1 MAWLFRI
8 TILAAILCTTLL
20 GQADRGTVTGTIT
33 DATGA
38 VVPGVPLTLRNAATN
53 LTYSTPSSDNGSYTF
68 LNLPVGIYTL
78 FVEAKGFQR
87 QEVKGIE
94 VQVNQQARIDLSM
107 HVGDVTQTVEVQAS
121 AAMIQ
126 TESTDVGTVIND
138 KRFLDL
144 PLTLGG
150 GIRNPSAFIFLA
162 PGVSGNSWEKH
173 VGGGGSF
180 NDQVYYDG
188 IALSRG
194 DLSND
199 AEVNPSVDAIAE
211 YKLIT
216 NNYSAEYSHAL
227 AGVTSYTMKSGTNE
241 FHGNAFE
248 FNDNNHFDA
257 RGFFSP
263 TKAFRNQNE
272 YGFTLGGPIWIP
284 KIYNGR
290 NKTFFFVSYDQFN
303 LRGGQLTGLNTIPTS
318 RMLQGDFGEWPGA
331 IYDPRSTK
339 LNSDGSASRTPF
351 PGNIIPRSQFSAVT
365 SKMLPFIPSPTLGS
379 LTNNII
385 APLGSP
391 RTDQRSHG
399 FKIDHAFSEKHHLS
413 GMYNSTD
420 RPSIKSPGPSRLIP
434 VGNTT
439 AIQNYNLQ
447 DVTTIVSRVNY
458 DWVISPTFLNHAGV
472 GFSRFRNPNFS
483 LAYNQGW
490 VQPNGGKLG
499 LTGLQ
504 YDNFPTVL
512 FSQGYTRFGDD
523 IASDNYFNTTTLL
536 DNMTWIKGKHTVKM
550 GGEFQGHQD
559 NYRNFGNGAGTYNYS
574 QLETGIPGVASS
586 GNAFASFLL
595 GSVDSGTAYF
605 RDSLPGGRYKYSG
618 FYADD
623 TYKVTQKL
631 TLDFGLRYEIQIP
644 TSDPL
649 GRLSY
654 LNTALPNSGAGNL
667 PGAYVFGG
675 AGSGRSGFNR
685 FFDIHYN
692 NIAPRIGFAYSLTP
706 KTVIRGGYGIFYA
719 AYIDQGNGRPSN
731 GFSSTASF
739 SSQDAGLTP
748 AFYWD
753 NGFPQNFNHPPNISP
768 TVQNGQTAQYVNT
781 QTGGTIPYSQQW
793 NLTVERQVT
802 DSLMI
807 SGAYVANKGTHIYD
821 TQPLNQLDTRYFGLG
836 SAVLKANIN
845 SPLAQASGIQEPFA
859 GFSKLYGAGATV
871 AQALRPF
878 PQYQGVSTV
887 SAPYANSTYNS
898 AQFKVD
904 KRFSHGISGTF
915 AYTFAKFL
923 SDGVGFTS
931 SNGAAYRQNAYQREK
946 FLYPTDQPNL
956 LAFSFNYALPYGR
969 GFQPGI
975 LRKVAGGWSVS
986 GFGTYGSGYPL
997 PMTMVNVNSFA
1008 FTSGLRPN
1016 LTGAPIR
1023 ATAGSGRFDPN
1034 RDYYL
1039 NPAAFSNPSPL
1050 AFGNAP
1056 GYLSVRQPFIIN
1068 ESFGMFK
1075 ETRIF
1080 ERLTNQFRVEIS
1092 NPMNRVVFGAPTTD
1106 FSSGAFGKV
1115 SSTQNSPRQ
1124 IQFGMKMI
1132 W

>member
-1 MAWLFRI
+1 MSQSFR
-8 TILAAILCTTLL
+8 TLILVLIVCVSLL
-20 GQADRGTVTGTIT
+20 AQADRGSVAGTISDT
-33 DATGA
+33 TGA
-38 VVPGVPLTLRNAATN
+38 VVPGISLTLRNAATN
-53 LTYSTPSSDNGSYTF
+53 LTYSAASNENGGYSF
-68 LNLPVGIYTL
+68 QNLPIGNYSLSAEV
-78 FVEAKGFQR
+78 KGFQR

-94 VQVNQQARIDLSM
+94 VQVNQQAKIDLVM
-107 HVGDVTQTVEVQAS
+107 RIGDVTQTVQVDAA

-126 TESTDVGTVIND
+126 TESTDVGTVINSE
-138 KRFLDL
+138 RFLDL

-180 NDQVYYDG
+180 NDQVYFDG

-199 AEVNPSVDAIAE
+199 GEVNPSVDAIAE

-248 FNDNNHFDA
+248 FIDNNHFDA

-272 YGFTLGGPIWIP
+272 YGFTLGGPVLIP
-284 KIYNGR
+284 KVYNGR

-318 RMLQGDFGEWPGA
+318 KMLQGDFSEWPGA
-331 IYDPRSTK
+331 IYDPRSTR
-339 LNSDGSASRTPF
+339 LSADGSVSRTPF
-351 PGNIIPRSQFSAVT
+351 SGNIIPKSAFSAVS
-365 SKMLPFIPSPTLGS
+365 SKMLPFIPQPTLAG

-385 APLGSP
+385 APLASP
-391 RTDQRSHG
+391 KTDQRTNG
-399 FKIDHAFSEKHHLS
+399 VKIDHAISEKHHLS

-420 RPSIKSPGPSRLIP
+420 RPSIKSPGTSRLIP
-434 VGNTT
+434 VGDTT
-439 AIQNYNLQ
+439 AIANYNLQ
-447 DVTTIVSRVNY
+447 DVTTIVSRINY
-458 DWVISPTFLNHAGV
+458 DWTISPTLLNHVGV
-472 GFSRFRNPNFS
+472 GYSRFRNPNFS

-504 YDNFPTVL
+504 FDNFPTVL
-512 FSQGYTRFGDD
+512 FSQGYARFGDE
-523 IASDNYFNTTTLL
+523 IASDNYFNTLTLL
-536 DNMTWIKGKHTVKM
+536 DNVTWIKGKHTIKL
-550 GGEFQGHQD
+550 GGEFQAHQD

-574 QLETGIPGVASS
+574 QLETGIPGVSSS

-595 GSVDSGTAYF
+595 GAVDSGTAYF

-623 TYKVTQKL
+623 TYKATQKL
-631 TLDFGLRYEIQIP
+631 TLDFGLRYEIQVP

-654 LNTALPNSGAGNL
+654 LDPTLRNPGAGNL

-675 AGSGRSGFNR
+675 TGQGRTGFNR
-685 FFDIHYN
+685 YFDIHYN
-692 NIAPRIGFAYSLTP
+692 NLAPRIGFAYSVTP
-706 KTVIRGGYGIFYA
+706 KTVVRGGYGIFYA
-719 AYIDQGNGRPSN
+719 AYIDQGVGRPSN

-739 SSQDAGLTP
+739 STQDAGVTP

-753 NGFPQNFNHPPNISP
+753 NGFPQNFTHPPNISP
-768 TVQNGQTAQYVNT
+768 TVQNGQTAQYVNV
-781 QTGGTIPYSQQW
+781 QTGGQIPYSQQW
-793 NLTVERQVT
+793 NVTVERQMN
-802 DSLMI
+802 DSLMV
-807 SGAYVANKGTHIYD
+807 SGAYVGNKGTRLYD
-821 TQPLNQLDTRYFGLG
+821 TQPLNQLDPSLFSLG

-845 SPLAQASGIQEPFA
+845 SPLAQAAGFKEPFA
-859 GFSKLYGAGATV
+859 GFSQLYGAGATV

-878 PQYQGVSTV
+878 PQFQGISTV
-887 SAPYANSTYNS
+887 AAPYANSTYHS

-904 KRFSHGISGTF
+904 KRFSHGLSGTF
-915 AYTFAKFL
+915 AYTRSKFL

-931 SNGAAYRQNAYQREK
+931 SNGASYRQNAYKREK

-956 LAFSFNYALPYGR
+956 FSFSFNYALPYGR
-969 GFQPGI
+969 GSQHGVM
-975 LRKVAGGWSVS
+975 LKVIGGWSVS

-997 PMTMVNVNSFA
+997 PMTTVNLNSFA

-1023 ATAGSGRFDPN
+1023 ATSGSGGFDPN
-1034 RDYYL
+1034 RDFYL
-1039 NPAAFSNPSPL
+1039 NPAAFATPAAL

-1056 GYLSVRQPFIIN
+1056 AYLSVRQPTLIN
-1068 ESFGMFK
+1068 ESFGVFK
-1075 ETRIF
+1075 ETRFF
-1080 ERLTNQFRVEIS
+1080 ERFVNQFRLEMS
-1092 NPMNRVVFGAPTTD
+1092 NPLNRVVFGAPTTD
-1106 FSSGAFGKV
+1106 FSSAAFGKV
-1115 SSTQNSPRQ
+1115 SSTANSPRQ

-1132 W
+1132 F

>member
-1 MAWLFRI
+1 MSKLFR
-8 TILAAILCTTLL
+8 TFILQLL
-20 GQADRGTVTGTIT
+20 VSVSLLAQADRGSVAGTIT
-33 DATGA
+33 DASGA
-38 VVPGVPLTLRNAATN
+38 VVPGITLTLRNSATN
-53 LTYSTPSSDNGSYTF
+53 LTYSTPSNENGNYSF
-68 LNLPVGIYTL
+68 QNLPIGNYNLT
-78 FVEAKGFQR
+78 VEVKGFQR
-87 QEVKGIE
+87 QEVNGIE
-94 VQVNQQARIDLSM
+94 VQVNQQSKIDLTM
-107 HVGDVTQTVEVQAS
+107 RVGDVTQTIQVDAA

-150 GIRNPSAFIFLA
+150 GIRNPSAFVFLA

-180 NDQVYYDG
+180 NDQVYFDG

-227 AGVTSYTMKSGTNE
+227 AGVTSYTMKSGTND
-241 FHGNAFE
+241 FHGNAFY

-272 YGFTLGGPIWIP
+272 YGFTLGGPIVIP
-284 KIYNGR
+284 KVYNGR

-303 LRGGQLTGLNTIPTS
+303 LRGGQLTGLNTIPTAK
-318 RMLQGDFGEWPGA
+318 MLQGDFSELPGT

-339 LNSDGSASRTPF
+339 LNADGSVTRTPF
-351 PGNIIPRSQFSAVT
+351 AGNIIPKSAFSSVS
-365 SKMLPFIPSPTLGS
+365 SKMLPFIPQPTLPG

-385 APLGSP
+385 APLSSP
-391 RTDQRSHG
+391 KTDQRTHG
-399 FKIDHAFSEKHHLS
+399 VKIDHAISEKHHLS

-420 RPSIKSPGPSRLIP
+420 RPSIKSPAPSRLLP

-439 AIQNYNLQ
+439 AIANYNLQ
-447 DVTTIVSRVNY
+447 DVTTIVSRINY
-458 DWVISPTFLNHAGV
+458 DWTISPNLLNHIGV
-472 GFSRFRNPNFS
+472 GYSRFRNPNFS

-504 YDNFPTVL
+504 FDNFPTVM
-512 FSQGYTRFGDD
+512 FTQGYTRFGDD
-523 IASDNYFNTTTLL
+523 IASDNYFNTLTLL
-536 DNMTWIKGKHTVKM
+536 DNGTWIKGKHTIKF
-550 GGEFQGHQD
+550 GAEFQAHQD

-574 QLETGIPGVASS
+574 QLETGIPGVANS
-586 GNAFASFLL
+586 GNPFASFLL
-595 GSVDSGTAYF
+595 GAVDSGTAYF
-605 RDSLPGGRYKYSG
+605 RDSLPGGRYKYNG
-618 FYADD
+618 VYVDD
-623 TYKVTQKL
+623 TYKMTQKL
-631 TLDFGLRYEIQIP
+631 TLDIGLRYEIQIP

-654 LNTALPNSGAGNL
+654 LDPTIPNPGAGNL

-675 AGSGRSGFNR
+675 TGTGRAGFNR
-685 FFDIHYN
+685 YFDIHYN
-692 NIAPRIGFAYSLTP
+692 NFAPRIGFAYSLTP
-706 KTVIRGGYGIFYA
+706 KTVLRGGYGIFYA
-719 AYIDQGNGRPSN
+719 AYIDQGVGRPSN

-739 SSQDAGLTP
+739 SSQDAGVTP

-753 NGFPQNFNHPPNISP
+753 NGFPQNFTHPPNLTP
-768 TVQNGQTAQYVNT
+768 TVQNGQTAQYVNAK
-781 QTGGTIPYSQQW
+781 TGGQIPYSQQW
-793 NLTVERQVT
+793 NLTVERQLT
-802 DSLMI
+802 ESLMV
-807 SGAYVANKGTHIYD
+807 SGAYVANKGTHLYD
-821 TQPLNQLDTRYFGLG
+821 TQPLNQLDPRYFSLG
-836 SAVLKANIN
+836 STVLKANIN
-845 SPLAQASGIQEPFA
+845 SAIAQAAGFKEPFA
-859 GFSKLYGAGATV
+859 GFSQLYGAGATV

-878 PQYQGVSTV
+878 PQYQGVSTIA
-887 SAPYANSTYNS
+887 SPYANSTYHS

-904 KRFSHGISGTF
+904 KRFSNGLSGTF
-915 AYTFAKFL
+915 AYTRSKFL
-923 SDGVGFTS
+923 SDGVGFTT

-956 LAFSFNYALPYGR
+956 FSFSFNYALPYGR
-969 GFQPGI
+969 GAQPGVM
-975 LRKVAGGWSVS
+975 RKIAGGWSFS

-997 PMTMVNVNSFA
+997 PMTTVNINSFA

-1016 LTGAPIR
+1016 LTGAPLR
-1023 ATAGSGRFDPN
+1023 APTGSGGFDPN

-1039 NPAAFSNPSPL
+1039 NPAAFSAPREL
-1050 AFGNAP
+1050 TFGNAP
-1056 GYLSVRQPFIIN
+1056 AYLSVRQPTIIS
-1068 ESFGMFK
+1068 ESFGIFK
-1075 ETRIF
+1075 ETRFF
-1080 ERLTNQFRVEIS
+1080 ERLVNQFRLEMS
-1092 NPMNRVVFGAPTTD
+1092 NPLNRVVFGPPTTD
-1106 FSSGAFGKV
+1106 FSSAAFGKV

-1132 W
+1132 F

>member
-1 MAWLFRI
+1 M
-8 TILAAILCTTLL
+8 
-20 GQADRGTVTGTIT
+20 
-33 DATGA
+33 
-38 VVPGVPLTLRNAATN
+38 
-53 LTYSTPSSDNGSYTF
+53 
-68 LNLPVGIYTL
+68 
-78 FVEAKGFQR
+78 EAKGFQR
-87 QEVKGIE
+87 QEVKGIK
-94 VQVNQQARIDLSM
+94 VQVNQQARIDLAM
-107 HVGDVTQTVEVQAS
+107 RVGEMTQTVEVQAS

-126 TESTDVGTVIND
+126 TESTDVGTVIDN

-162 PGVSGNSWEKH
+162 PGVSGNSSEKH

-227 AGVTSYTMKSGTNE
+227 AGVTSYTMKSGTNQ
-241 FHGNAFE
+241 FHGDAFE
-248 FNDNNHFDA
+248 FNDNDVFDA

-272 YGFTLGGPIWIP
+272 YGFTLGGPVWIP
-284 KIYNGR
+284 KVYNGR
-290 NKTFFFVSYDQFN
+290 NKTFFFVDYDQFN

-318 RMLQGDFGEWPGA
+318 KMLQGDFSEWPGA
-331 IYDPRSTK
+331 IYDPRSTHG
-339 LNSDGSASRTPF
+339 NADGTVTRAAF
-351 PGNIIPRSQFSAVT
+351 PGNIIPRSMFSAVS
-365 SKMLPFIPSPTLGS
+365 SKILPFIPQPTGPG

-391 RTDQRSHG
+391 STDQRSHG
-399 FKIDHAFSEKHHLS
+399 VKIDHAISEEHHLS

-420 RPSIKSPGPSRLIP
+420 RPSIKSPAPSRLIP

-439 AIQNYNLQ
+439 AVENYNLQ

-458 DWVISPTFLNHAGV
+458 DWTISPNLLNHAGV

-504 YDNFPTVL
+504 FDNFPTVQ

-523 IASDNYFNTTTLL
+523 IASDNYFNTLTAL
-536 DNMTWIKGKHTVKM
+536 DNLSWIKGKHTIKV
-550 GGEFQGHQD
+550 GAEIQAHED

-574 QLETGIPGVASS
+574 QLETGVPGVASS

-595 GSVDSGTAYF
+595 GAVDSGSAFY
-605 RDSLPGGRYKYSG
+605 RASLPGGRYKYFG
-618 FYADD
+618 FYVDD
-623 TYKVTQKL
+623 SYKVSPKL
-631 TLDFGLRYEIQIP
+631 TLDLGLRYEIQVP
-644 TSDPL
+644 TSDAL
-649 GRLSY
+649 GRVSY
-654 LNTALPNSGAGNL
+654 MDPSLPNPGAGNL
-667 PGAYVFGG
+667 PGAYIFGG
-675 AGSGRSGFNR
+675 KGPGRSGFNR
-685 FFDIHYN
+685 FFDIHYGN
-692 NIAPRIGFAYSLTP
+692 FAPRGGFAYSITP
-706 KTVIRGGYGIFYA
+706 KTVIRGGYGIFYS
-719 AYIDQGNGRPSN
+719 AYIDEGIGRPQN
-731 GFSSTASF
+731 GFSTTASF
-739 SSQDAGLTP
+739 VSQDTGVTP

-753 NGFPQNFNHPPNISP
+753 KGFPQNFTHPPNISA
-768 TVQNGQTAQYVNT
+768 TVQNGQSAQVVYPGS
-781 QTGGTIPYSQQW
+781 GGTIPYSQQW
-793 NLTVERQVT
+793 NLTVEQQISE
-802 DSLMI
+802 SLMV
-807 SGAYVANKGTHIYD
+807 SGAYVANKGTHLYD
-821 TQPLNQLDTRYFGLG
+821 TQPLNQVDPRYFSLG
-836 SAVLKANIN
+836 QALLKSNIN
-845 SPLAQASGIQEPFA
+845 SQLAQAAGIHEPFP
-859 GFSKLYGAGATV
+859 GFAQLYGAGATV
-871 AQALRPF
+871 GQALRPF

-887 SAPYANSTYNS
+887 AAPYANSTYNS

-904 KRFSHGISGTF
+904 KRFSHGLSGTF
-915 AYTFAKFL
+915 AYTRSKFL
-923 SDGVGFTS
+923 SDGVGFTT
-931 SNGAAYRQNAYQREK
+931 SNGASYRQNAYQREK

-956 LAFSFNYALPYGR
+956 FSMSFNYALPYGR
-969 GFQPGI
+969 GAQPGV
-975 LRKVAGGWSVS
+975 LNKVIGGWSVS
-986 GFGTYGSGYPL
+986 GFGTYGSGYAL
-997 PMTMVNVNSFA
+997 PMTTTNLNSFL

-1023 ATAGSGRFDPN
+1023 ATQGSGGFDPN
-1034 RDYYL
+1034 RDHYL
-1039 NPAAFSNPSPL
+1039 NPAAFTNPAPL
-1050 AFGNAP
+1050 TFGNAP
-1056 GYLSVRQPFIIN
+1056 AYLAVRQPFIIN
-1068 ESFGMFK
+1068 ESFGVFK

-1080 ERLTNQFRVEIS
+1080 ERLTNQFRLEMS
-1092 NPMNRVVFGAPTTD
+1092 NPFNRVVFGAPTTA
-1106 FSSGAFGKV
+1106 FSSAAFGKI

-1132 W
+1132 F

>member
-1 MAWLFRI
+1 MRHIFR
-8 TILAAILCTTLL
+8 TAALLLLSSVSALA
-20 GQADRGTVTGTIT
+20 QADRGSVTGTIT
-33 DATGA
+33 DPSGA
-38 VVPGVPLTLRNAATN
+38 VVPAVPLTLQNIATN
-53 LTYSTPSSDNGSYTF
+53 LTYSTTSNDNGGYSF
-68 LNLPVGIYTL
+68 LNLPVGVYTL
-78 FVEAKGFQR
+78 SAEGKGFQR
-87 QEVKGIE
+87 QEVRGIE
-94 VQVNQQARIDLSM
+94 VQVNQQAKVDISM
-107 HVGDVTQTVEVQAS
+107 KVGEANQTVEVQAS
-121 AAMIQ
+121 ATMIQ

-180 NDQVYYDG
+180 NDQVYFDG

-241 FHGNAFE
+241 FHGDAFE

-272 YGFTLGGPIWIP
+272 YGFTLGGPVWIP
-284 KIYNGR
+284 KLYNGR

-318 RMLQGDFGEWPGA
+318 KMLQGDFSEWPGA
-331 IYDPRSTK
+331 IYDPNSTK
-339 LNSDGSASRTPF
+339 LNNDGSVSRTPF
-351 PGNIIPRSQFSAVT
+351 PGNIIPKSAFSSVS
-365 SKMLPFIPSPTLGS
+365 SKMLPFIPQPTLAG

-391 RTDQRSHG
+391 STDQRSHG
-399 FKIDHAFSEKHHLS
+399 VKIDHAFSEKHHLS

-420 RPSIKSPGPSRLIP
+420 RPSIKSPAPSRLLP

-439 AIQNYNLQ
+439 AIENYNLQ
-447 DVTTIVSRVNY
+447 DVTTIVSRINY
-458 DWVISPTFLNHAGV
+458 DWTISPNLLNHMGL
-472 GFSRFRNPNFS
+472 GYSRFRNPNFS

-504 YDNFPTVL
+504 FDNFPTVM

-523 IASDNYFNTTTLL
+523 IASDNYFNTLTLL
-536 DNMTWIKGKHTVKM
+536 DNATWIKGKHTFKI
-550 GGEFQGHQD
+550 GGEFQAHED

-574 QLETGIPGVASS
+574 QLETGLPGVSSS

-595 GSVDSGTAYF
+595 GAVDSGTAYF
-605 RDSLPGGRYKYSG
+605 RASLPGGRYKYTG
-618 FYADD
+618 FYLDD
-623 TYKVTQKL
+623 TYKMTQKL
-631 TLDFGLRYEIQIP
+631 TIDIGLRYEIQVP

-654 LNTALPNSGAGNL
+654 LDLSIPNPGAGNL

-675 AGSGRSGFNR
+675 SGPGRSGFNR
-685 FFDIHYN
+685 FFNIHYN
-692 NIAPRIGFAYSLTP
+692 NLAPRIGFAYSLTP
-706 KTVIRGGYGIFYA
+706 KTVVRGGYGIFYS
-719 AYIDQGNGRPSN
+719 AYIDEGIGRPSN

-739 SSQDAGLTP
+739 SSQDAGVTP

-753 NGFPQNFNHPPNISP
+753 GGFPQNFNHPPNISP
-768 TVQNGQTAQYVNT
+768 TVQNGQTAQYVNVA
-781 QTGGTIPYSQQW
+781 TGGQIPYSQQW
-793 NLTVERQVT
+793 NFTLERQVN
-802 DSLMI
+802 DSLMV
-807 SGAYVANKGTHIYD
+807 SGAYVGNKGTHIYD
-821 TQPLNQLDTRYFGLG
+821 TQALNQLDPRLFSLG
-836 SAVLKANIN
+836 STLLKANVN
-845 SPLAQASGIQEPFA
+845 SPLAQAAGIKEPFV
-859 GFSKLYGAGATV
+859 GFSQLYGAGATV

-887 SAPYANSTYNS
+887 AAPYANSTYNS

-904 KRFSHGISGTF
+904 KRFSHGITGTF
-915 AYTFAKFL
+915 AYTYSKFL
-923 SDGVGFTS
+923 SDGVGFTT
-931 SNGAAYRQNAYQREK
+931 SNGSSYRQNAYQREK

-956 LAFSFNYALPYGR
+956 FALSFNYALPYGR
-969 GFQPGI
+969 GSQPG
-975 LRKVAGGWSVS
+975 LMQKVLGGWSLS
-986 GFGTYGSGYPL
+986 GFGTYGSGFAL
-997 PMTMVNVNSFA
+997 PMTTVNLNSFA
-1008 FTSGLRPN
+1008 FTPGLRPS
-1016 LTGAPIR
+1016 LTGAPLR
-1023 ATAGSGRFDPN
+1023 ATTGSGGFDPN

-1039 NPAAFSNPSPL
+1039 NPAAFANPAPL
-1050 AFGNAP
+1050 TFGNAP
-1056 GYLSVRQPFIIN
+1056 AYLAVRQPFIIN
-1068 ESFGMFK
+1068 ESFGIFK
-1075 ETRIF
+1075 ETRF
-1080 ERLTNQFRVEIS
+1080 RERFINQFRVEMS
-1092 NPMNRVVFGAPTTD
+1092 NPFNRVVFGAPTTD
-1106 FSSGAFGKV
+1106 FSSAAFGKV

-1132 W
+1132 F